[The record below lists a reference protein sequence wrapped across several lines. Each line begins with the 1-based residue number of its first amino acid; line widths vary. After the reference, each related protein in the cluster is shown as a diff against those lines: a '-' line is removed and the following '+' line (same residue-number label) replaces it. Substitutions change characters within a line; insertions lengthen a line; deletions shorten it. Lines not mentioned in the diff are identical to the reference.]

1 MAPNFGASL
10 GKNLTARKTRPEVLF
25 QVTSAKRLSK
35 ALKAV
40 NPVVP
45 PRHMQRQTWETERY
59 SVVRLLKSLP
69 RYRLP
74 FPISLV
80 HDDKPDFVLTVDGD
94 TVAIEAVEA
103 VSQVEAHQSDVIGG
117 LVASG
122 AMPSPIQAVVLR
134 SPTDPVM
141 TKAQAA
147 VPVTAGHFY
156 AGNQVEENWIEA
168 MKHFI
173 GGKLL
178 KFPSYATA
186 SRNWLMVYDN
196 WPSIML
202 KLDEASEQ
210 LHDWLVTQHAY
221 AVVETVFILHGSEIV
236 EFRSDGF
243 RVRPLRIPR
252 GKR

>member
-1 MAPNFGASL
+1 M
-10 GKNLTARKTRPEVLF
+10 
-25 QVTSAKRLSK
+25 TSAKRLSK

-80 HDDKPDFVLTVDGD
+80 HGDKPDFVLTVDGD

-147 VPVTAGHFY
+147 VLVTDGHFY
-156 AGNQVEENWIEA
+156 AGNQVEQNWIEA
-168 MKHFI
+168 MKYFI
-173 GGKLL
+173 GGKLV
-178 KFPSYATA
+178 KFPTYEESET
-186 SRNWLMVYDN
+186 NWLMVYDN

-202 KLDEASEQ
+202 KLEEASQ
-210 LHDWLVTQHAY
+210 NLQDWLISQNAY
-221 AVVETVFILHGSEIV
+221 AVLDAVYIIHEKKIV
-236 EFRSDGF
+236 EFGKDGF
-243 RVRPLRIPR
+243 IVRPLRTPR
-252 GKR
+252 EKS